1 MIKEKKEQMINDYL
15 NNWKSIGQIIDEID
29 FEEIFN
35 IEKDMRKVSDE
46 PLEPQSGSGNFDKQ
60 NRKTKGK

>member
-29 FEEIFN
+29 FEGIFN

-46 PLEPQSGSGNFDKQ
+46 PLEPHSGSGNFDKQ